1 MNPIIAI
8 LKEHNVSDEQT
19 KAVFQALTENPMM
32 AMVTVQQLGI
42 PQEKLQ
48 ALIMMLMQNPG
59 LIEEAVDELGFDFS
73 KVEEA
78 KASLN
83 KESL

>member
-19 KAVFQALTENPMM
+19 KTVFQALTENPMM

-48 ALIMMLMQNPG
+48 ALMMMLIQDPG
-59 LIEEAVDELGFDFS
+59 LIEEAVNELGFDFS
-73 KVEEA
+73 KVEAA

-83 KESL
+83 KENP

>member
-19 KAVFQALTENPMM
+19 KAVFKALTENPMM

-42 PQEKLQ
+42 PPEKLQ
-48 ALIMMLMQNPG
+48 ALMMMLIQNPG
-59 LIEEAVDELGFDFS
+59 LIEEAVNELGLDFS
-73 KVEEA
+73 KVEAA
-78 KASLN
+78 KTTLN
-83 KESL
+83 KENP

>member
-19 KAVFQALTENPMM
+19 KTVFQALTENPMM

-48 ALIMMLMQNPG
+48 ALMMLLMQNPD
-59 LIEEAVDELGFDFS
+59 LIKEAVDELGLDFS
-73 KVEEA
+73 KVEQA
-78 KASLN
+78 KKNLQQ
-83 KESL
+83 

>member
-19 KAVFQALTENPMM
+19 KEVFQALTENPLM
-32 AMVTVQQLGI
+32 AMATVQQLGI

-48 ALIMMLMQNPG
+48 ALMMLS
-59 LIEEAVDELGFDFS
+59 LIHI
-73 KVEEA
+73 
-78 KASLN
+78 
-83 KESL
+83 